1 MTGGRLDSEVAMTIP
16 TPQLRDASSTGLSQ
30 FETAAPSVP
39 TTSPAALWRSVRE
52 QAAGAAQR
60 IRTVADGSIL
70 EQGLSTIQTLDEA
83 PPRTLHS
90 TAIMRSSP
98 LSMSVRSM
106 IERREFGR
114 RFDACE
120 ADFSAIRHRLPGL
133 DCPDGSVEFLA
144 DDESFEALSFSIDC
158 LLRHR
163 QQLLEPTLDRTL
175 PRRDVLVLGAGPGG
189 LMAAIELRL
198 RDHRV
203 VLCEFREVYTRNR
216 FIGVYKQ
223 VAHLMAALGMPE
235 RMTYDFTHYRGK
247 RGIMLADIQTLLHGV
262 ALKLGVVIYT
272 GAVVRDVDLQALRNG
287 EAVLQRSTRGGDG
300 AESAAA
306 IGMTRWHHDTVARVR
321 SGVRVRFDAVLE
333 ATGGRSGL
341 RELLVGAHNVVSV
354 REVARDAALRD
365 PSLDSYFDDP
375 DDHCA
380 RFVETDYGCPAPA
393 RRRYAASLMHE
404 GSDAIPDE
412 LPGLVS
418 NIDASIIVRPVEPT
432 KRPAGRGARI
442 GDRELDIPRDWV
454 LVRCPL
460 PDHTLTRYQ
469 IEGPLPQTFE
479 FGGQRIRTR
488 DVLASIS
495 PVTLL
500 LRILYAMGVPFEAV
514 DHRRL
519 VEFYAQENS
528 KGDTSDVV
536 AAFVGAFR
544 GLRLGGEQPIWRGRV
559 PGSDNVEY
567 GVIGEALQ
575 NAWYRFGV
583 GVDDTF
589 AGAGH
594 FARGFELEGQAR
606 LAHARAF
613 ESVMISRSV
622 QVFYHLSL
630 VNQNVDQ
637 GVVGAVLTEC
647 YMDRRYRSD
656 LAEARLR
663 DEARHAAAMLAAL
676 IDLRSTGGDEL
687 LEQALEHRRDVC
699 ARTVLGLLGSFEY
712 DPKVVKRAVQAMKL
726 AAPDWRVRMLAVLG
740 PVVSPAHGELLA
752 LLADP
757 GKPKAA
763 RVDGRSRT
771 ERLAELALG
780 RYDWVSPWVR
790 ACALRALDASSEAA
804 ADVLRRAAAESDPL
818 VAPTA
823 AAILE
828 AARAPAGAP
837 TAAPERAAVAT
848 MDKVVLLKDVSIFHA
863 IPHEEL
869 VAVASLLTQRWAAP
883 GERIVEQGEVGDC
896 LYVIGSGG
904 VRVHDHDR
912 TLAQLSEKQFFGEL
926 SLLDAETRSASV
938 TATQPSQLF
947 RLAQADFYALI
958 AERPQIVNAI
968 NRSLCRTVRLAL
980 QLPQPAPVLAPG

>member
-1 MTGGRLDSEVAMTIP
+1 MTSDAMP
-16 TPQLRDASSTGLSQ
+16 GSDATSAGLVQ
-30 FETAAPSVP
+30 FETAAPRMPARSH
-39 TTSPAALWRSVRE
+39 AALWEAVRGK
-52 QAAGAAQR
+52 ARGAASHGAR
-60 IRTVADGSIL
+60 VPDASVL
-70 EQGLSTIQTLDEA
+70 EEGLSTIATLSEA

-98 LSMSVRSM
+98 LSLAVRSM

-114 RFDACE
+114 RFDDVE
-120 ADFSAIRHRLPGL
+120 VDLEAIRDRLPGL
-133 DCPDGSVEFLA
+133 DCPEGSVEFLA
-144 DDESFEALSFSIDC
+144 DDGSFEALSFSIDC
-158 LLRHR
+158 LLHHR
-163 QQLLEPTLDRTL
+163 KRLLEPSLNRAL

-198 RDHRV
+198 REHRV

-272 GAVVRDVDLQALRNG
+272 GAVVRDLSLQALRSG
-287 EAVLQRSTRGGDG
+287 QVELQRSTRGADG
-300 AESAAA
+300 AEGAAA
-306 IGMTRWHHDTVARVR
+306 IGMTRWHYDSVARVR
-321 SGVRVRFDAVLE
+321 SGVSIRFDTVLE
-333 ATGGRSGL
+333 ATGGRSGA
-341 RELLVGAHNVVSV
+341 RELLVGAQNVVSV
-354 REVARDAALRD
+354 RTVARDAALRD

-375 DDHCA
+375 QDHCA
-380 RFVETDYGCPAPA
+380 KFVETDYGCPPAA
-393 RRRYAASLMHE
+393 RRKCAASLMHE

-418 NIDASIIVRPVEPT
+418 NVDASIIVRPVEPT

-442 GDRELDIPRDWV
+442 GERELDIPRDWV

-460 PDHTLTRYQ
+460 PDQTLTRYQ

-479 FGGQRIRTR
+479 FGGRRIRTR

-500 LRILYAMGVPFEAV
+500 VRILYAMGVPFDAV
-514 DHRRL
+514 DRQRL
-519 VEFYAQENS
+519 VEFYAQES
-528 KGDTSDVV
+528 SQGDSSDVV

-544 GLRLGGEQPIWRGRV
+544 GLRLGGKEPIWRGRV
-559 PGSDNVEY
+559 PGSSRVEY
-567 GVIGEALQ
+567 GIIGEALQ

-594 FARGFELEGQAR
+594 FARGFELDGEAR
-606 LAHARAF
+606 GAHARRF

-647 YMDRRYRSD
+647 YMDRRYRTD

-663 DEARHAAAMLAAL
+663 EEGRHAAAMLAAL
-676 IDLRSTGGDEL
+676 IDLRASGGSPL
-687 LEQALEHRRDVC
+687 LEEALEHKRDVC
-699 ARTVLGLLGSFEY
+699 ARAVLQLLESFDY
-712 DPKVVKRAVQAMKL
+712 DRRVVERAVQAVRL
-726 AAPDWRVRMLAVLG
+726 GTPDWRVRVLSILG

-757 GKPKAA
+757 GKAKAA
-763 RVDGRSRT
+763 GVDARARA
-771 ERLAELALG
+771 ERLVELALG
-780 RYDWVSPWVR
+780 RYEWVSPWVR
-790 ACALRALDASSEAA
+790 ACALRALDTSSQVA
-804 ADVLRRAAAESDPL
+804 ADVLARAAAEGDPL
-818 VAPTA
+818 VATTA
-823 AAILE
+823 AAVLE
-828 AARAPAGAP
+828 ASRAAAAGPATASARAALPA
-837 TAAPERAAVAT
+837 
-848 MDKVVLLKDVSIFHA
+848 MDKVVLLKAVRIFNA
-863 IPHEEL
+863 LPHEEL
-869 VAVASLLTQRWAAP
+869 VPVASLLTERWAAP
-883 GERIVEQGEVGDC
+883 GERIVAQGELGDC
-896 LYVIGSGG
+896 LYVVASGG
-904 VRVHDHDR
+904 VRVHDESR
-912 TLAQLSEKQFFGEL
+912 TLAQLGPKQCFGEL

-938 TATQPSQLF
+938 TAAQETQLF
-947 RLAQADFYALI
+947 RLGQGDFYALM
-958 AERPQIVNAI
+958 ADRPQIVNAI
-968 NRSLCRTVRLAL
+968 NRFLCRMVRGAL
-980 QLPQPAPVLAPG
+980 KLPQAAAVPS